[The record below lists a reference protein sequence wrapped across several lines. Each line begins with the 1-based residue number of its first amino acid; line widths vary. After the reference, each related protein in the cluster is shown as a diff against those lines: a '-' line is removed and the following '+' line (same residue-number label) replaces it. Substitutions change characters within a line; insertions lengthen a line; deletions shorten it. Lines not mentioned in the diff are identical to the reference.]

1 MEETLILTIM
11 IGQFRGSHLGERG
24 EDPYLVPVNA
34 TFLGQS
40 LRRIAWEYPDYCY

>member
-1 MEETLILTIM
+1 MEQLS
-11 IGQFRGSHLGERG
+11 RGEG
-24 EDPYLVPVNA
+24 EDPYIVPVNA